1 MSTSTTVEYDSST
14 SRLTIPSE
22 FRALVRYR
30 DLLWLLV
37 LKTIKTRYKRSVLGV
52 AWTLLNPLVNM
63 VVMSVAF
70 SAFFRGAISR
80 YPVYLLVGLTAWSFF
95 SQNTAYAMGQLVW
108 GSTLLKRVYIPPTI
122 FAVACVGNGLVNLA
136 FALVPLLAIMIVLGH
151 PLHATW
157 WFLPVAVLILS
168 LFSLGVALFM
178 STFAVL
184 FVDVVDM
191 YQLFLQAW
199 FFLTPII
206 YPKEMLGKEYPWL
219 IEINPMF
226 HMVELMRLPLYD
238 GVLPSLRT
246 LLISCAW
253 AAAALGI
260 GAWTFTRK
268 ADEFAYRI

>member
-1 MSTSTTVEYDSST
+1 MSVTSAVEYDSST

-22 FRALVRYR
+22 FRALVRHR
-30 DLLWLLV
+30 DLLWLLI

-63 VVMSVAF
+63 VVMSVVF
-70 SAFFRGAISR
+70 SAVFRNTIPR

-95 SQNTAYAMGQLVW
+95 SQSTAYAMGQLVW

-136 FALVPLLAIMIVLGH
+136 FSLVPLLAIMIVLGH
-151 PLHATW
+151 PLHVTW

-206 YPKEMLGKEYPWL
+206 YPKEILGKEYAWL
-219 IEINPMF
+219 VDVNPMF

-253 AAAALGI
+253 AAAALAI